1 MHGSCNHAVDADGAC
16 VRAPMATVSPQPER
30 IAADARKPGA
40 SHRRGIR
47 STTAASLPAGVR
59 AVRADPSPDRRV
71 DARVHPW
78 NPAGPLPA
86 QSLDSEPV
94 RRADADVWH
103 AGPVSGHTPR
113 APSLAQYR
121 ERPGVFGG

>member
-1 MHGSCNHAVDADGAC
+1 
-16 VRAPMATVSPQPER
+16 MATVSPQPER
-30 IAADARKPGA
+30 IGADARQPGA
-40 SHRRGIR
+40 PHDRGIG
-47 STTAASLPAGVR
+47 SAATAALPAGVR
-59 AVRADPSPDRRV
+59 AVRVDPSPDRRA

-94 RRADADVWH
+94 RRPDADVWH
-103 AGPVSGHTPR
+103 AGPVSGHTPG
-113 APSLAQYR
+113 ASSLAQYR